1 MIVAANYC
9 VSSVSPRP

>member
-9 VSSVSPRP
+9 VSSVPPRP